1 MPLGRLP
8 QYRQP
13 LYNFFFLLS
22 MHIFPV
28 SGQSAPIFLC
38 VFDGK
43 GQNHGSRPPFS
54 MCRVSC
60 GKWAFRALAPNGAQG
75 ARPRTV
81 SARKPLPKQ
90 TAKLEFARRAGGQV
104 VTNVVCNR
112 SLPDPLGIVFG
123 TVNLEFDGPLERV
136 IPNQCAHWCGN
147 LHRIS
152 DYLSSS
158 IRRGRVSRP
167 PEFRDLYGAGR
178 ETRPL
183 RCFYGWPDKFPIYLS
198 AFVSSICIKRFT
210 ERETL

>member
-1 MPLGRLP
+1 
-8 QYRQP
+8 
-13 LYNFFFLLS
+13 

-112 SLPDPLGIVFG
+112 SLPDPLGIV
-123 TVNLEFDGPLERV
+123 LWRYKSEFVGPSEHV
-136 IPNQCAHWCGN
+136 IPNQCALLSWESPSNSRRPIVIQTVLFVPFSGILPREVVRLTGGLPHQSEDWFAMTGN
-147 LHRIS
+147 SIARQIPICRIAA
-152 DYLSSS
+152 LC
-158 IRRGRVSRP
+158 R
-167 PEFRDLYGAGR
+167 
-178 ETRPL
+178 
-183 RCFYGWPDKFPIYLS
+183 
-198 AFVSSICIKRFT
+198 
-210 ERETL
+210 

>member
-1 MPLGRLP
+1 MSVLGKVCPLGRLP

-43 GQNHGSRPPFS
+43 GQSHGSRPPFS

-81 SARKPLPKQ
+81 SARKPFTKQ

-112 SLPDPLGIVFG
+112 SLPDPLGIV
-123 TVNLEFDGPLERV
+123 LWRYKSEFVGPSEHV

-147 LHRIS
+147 LHRIPGGPS
-152 DYLSSS
+152 SYKLSFLC
-158 IRRGRVSRP
+158 RF
-167 PEFRDLYGAGR
+167 PEFFH
-178 ETRPL
+178 E
-183 RCFYGWPDKFPIYLS
+183 K
-198 AFVSSICIKRFT
+198 
-210 ERETL
+210 